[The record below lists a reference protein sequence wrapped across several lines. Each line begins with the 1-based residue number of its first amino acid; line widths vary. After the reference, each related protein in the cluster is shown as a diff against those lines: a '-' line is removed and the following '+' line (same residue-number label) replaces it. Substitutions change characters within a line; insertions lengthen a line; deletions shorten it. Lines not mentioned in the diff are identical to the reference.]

1 MYGVGTESQAPY
13 STITFTS
20 QPFSAY
26 GLSPSDLLRLFQRL
40 LLCHRLLICSS
51 SASTSEFLMSHLE
64 SPTARH
70 LQFDFSNLRRRL
82 QWPSWFPPISLVLS
96 RSTVGAVLC
105 PGLSDCPPA
114 APGQWRWSCRI
125 GGKVFIVLVVDFK
138 TILEGPGPI
147 FNIIYIYTSC
157 VWMCISIYIYRE
169 RERGREASWE
179 SV

>member
-1 MYGVGTESQAPY
+1 MYGVGTQSQAPY
-13 STITFTS
+13 TTITFTS

-51 SASTSEFLMSHLE
+51 PASTSEFLSMSHLE
-64 SPTARH
+64 SPPARH

-82 QWPSWFPPISLVLS
+82 QWPSWVPPISLVLS

-105 PGLSDCPPA
+105 PGLSDRPPA

-125 GGKVFIVLVVDFK
+125 GGKVFIALVVDFK
-138 TILEGPGPI
+138 TTISEGPGPI
-147 FNIIYIYTSC
+147 FNIIYIYL
-157 VWMCISIYIYRE
+157 MCMNVYKYIYIL
-169 RERGREASWE
+169 
-179 SV
+179 